1 MNLLADFG
9 NSQIKLALYDGAN
22 FVVQQTFKNGDAW
35 ETVLPQ
41 WKKDY
46 TISGGILSNV
56 GVLSDQEILDRVQIS
71 GFLPLKSFAKLP
83 FAIDYKTPE
92 TLGDDRLALAAA
104 AAKYYPNRNTL
115 IVDLGSCITF
125 DFCTADGVYS
135 GGAISPGL
143 HMRYRAMH
151 EFTGR
156 LPLLQPSVPESIQGT
171 STSGALHAGVYHGI
185 WGEILHQYRT
195 YSTSHANVLLI
206 LTGGDASILPKTLKN
221 TIFAEPNF
229 LLEGLC
235 YILQLNETP

>member
-9 NSQIKLALYDGAN
+9 NSQIKLALYDGAHI
-22 FVVQQTFKNGDAW
+22 VVQQAFKNGDAW
-35 ETVLPQ
+35 GTVLPQ

-56 GVLSDQEILDRVQIS
+56 GALSDQEILDRVQIS
-71 GFLPLKSFAKLP
+71 GFLPLKSFTKLP
-83 FAIDYKTPE
+83 FTIAYQTPK

-104 AAKYYPNRNTL
+104 AAKQYPNRNTL

-125 DFCTADGVYS
+125 DFCRADGVYS

-151 EFTGR
+151 EYTGR

-171 STSGALHAGVYHGI
+171 STSNALHAGVYHGI
-185 WGEILHQYRT
+185 WGEILHQYDV
-195 YSTSHANVLLI
+195 YSRSHANVLLI

-235 YILQLNETP
+235 YILQLNETT